1 MSKRMIKMGLILVV
15 LAASICFFPKS
26 AFAAVK
32 ASDTQ
37 LYRLSILQGVVTC
50 YEKYAKDS
58 ITVGDFAG
66 NWRNVFEP
74 GMFSTSSGASEVW
87 ITTHVGNSLNGNVF
101 PSDTKDSDLSCKQ
114 LFEGYGSS
122 ASGLTSFKSM
132 PNTLVGMGYVFA
144 SNTNVQD
151 ANTGTANATSDQ
163 VRPVISRITDE
174 SGSNSNSITVTNSLT
189 CNGVQEGPVGLTKKY
204 YWKIT
209 GCQGSIAEKD
219 NENLLTITINGT
231 EVTAS
236 SDHPDIL
243 AVNYGMSLNAIADD
257 IKRSLS
263 NIDRYNSAIA
273 FTDYMEQ
280 SDFSMALKNAIVTG
294 ARIRYTEPQ
303 ADITFVT
310 STPTSVDVNNN
321 DSQYVPK
328 TNKTT
333 AAQIMLRNIGVESAL
348 PNRNVVFENGNP
360 QGVSYFWSGDYIYS
374 LYYKYLQNMRR
385 DYSGITINNCGSSK
399 PSGYSFKNTESTWCA
414 INIDST
420 ASAAPDQ
427 VLSVVKGSSL
437 GKGTFKDVLDW
448 LSNDGSYQY
457 VTGYADSTYDD
468 SASGNNAGVNG
479 GTETAVDAGVEC
491 KEGSGVLGWILCP
504 IIQAVSGIGQ
514 TLWENI
520 IEVLLEVPAKEI
532 FVDDGGTRMAWE
544 LIQNI
549 ANVLFIVLFA
559 FVIFS
564 QLTGVGIDN
573 YGIKRLLPRLI
584 LVAILANLSFVICEL
599 AIDASNIVGVGAKGI
614 FTTAAL
620 NIPSSGNDTGVFVGG
635 LAVDIGI
642 GAGAAGIFA
651 ALNSLGLVGIPVAV
665 GLAAIGLVISLVAGI
680 IVLYLIL
687 VIREA
692 GIVLMVAIAPI
703 AIVCYAL
710 PNTEKLFK
718 RWLSIMEALL
728 VVYPL
733 CSLAIGAGA
742 LASRALG
749 TVDNGG
755 MKLASMIV
763 QVLPFFFIP
772 MLLKNSLAGLGNVG
786 AKLSAA
792 GRSIGK
798 RAGGALTGGIKNS
811 ERFKDFQQFQKDK
824 TAAARADKVVKSLS
838 GRTELTKRQRDRLN
852 KAYMAQAAR
861 DRREREAEI
870 GSDAEFQAIRMKN
883 QEAAFAGEREKM
895 YDRNFEFESDRGVIE
910 SSFIRS
916 LSGNDGEYAAS
927 ALKALINRGGITEAM
942 NALQKDG
949 VWEGMND
956 SVQQKL
962 IQAMGATNV
971 DAFKAFSKYRGSAGK
986 AGIGFN
992 RWMAGDAKDSG
1003 FKAASYGSYLS
1014 ENGYGA
1020 LNNVSKDEMQ
1030 FVERNFDAIRSTMS
1044 DPTELTGML
1053 ASAAVN
1059 SKDAKVQTVA
1069 EATLQKQISS
1079 GQMNIADMG
1088 LTADMIGSMRGSMAQ
1103 SMAMGLVEKN
1113 AAMAQQ
1119 IRASVAAQNP
1129 GLAGVELEKA
1139 QNAALLAEGQNLLR
1153 QELAPQIE
1161 AIKSDVRI
1169 KNRTTGQVLDILGI
1183 ERGNG
1188 GGNVADT
1195 SVQIQQR
1202 PGFGATQTPSSQNDS
1217 WYNRYSGGGNPL
1229 NPPNPPSPPN
1239 GQA

>member
-1 MSKRMIKMGLILVV
+1 MKNKKLLCWIGVFISMLFGLFMQKSVSAYTNVEQKALAYNIYRCYKNPIIADSISLNNFSGYKSVIGDSESNYVILPSGAKMSCRGLFGGSNVSLGAFASALGTLGVNISTSGSFRGLLKNADVDANPVSEVGKRTLLDKLGYVVTVENNNGKCLSFNLKRKTTANGLYSAVQTAQLCSKDGSANADQ
-15 LAASICFFPKS
+15 LELNNTKS
-26 AFAAVK
+26 AAATTIDIGSLVYQLSGNTLTARMWNGNINNQAFVDATFDLTQYKSFDALSAAIRAAMNSHFGSCVSEVGTMVGMQTTYCPNYDVSTGFVNYGGMEESKNATYQIGSSGRPAVATGAFK
-32 ASDTQ
+32 AATNLLGGSFSSVSDMRYSPDEMFQ
-37 LYRLSILQGVVTC
+37 LYNAFLVNYYGVNGSDGVICSATESYDVMHNDRGYEQLPRLVDGQIRVC
-50 YEKYAKDS
+50 YAKATQNTTAKVNGLNNSRYFD
-58 ITVGDFAG
+58 G
-66 NWRNVFEP
+66 
-74 GMFSTSSGASEVW
+74 SEKTW
-87 ITTHVGNSLNGNVF
+87 QQLMQELN
-101 PSDTKDSDLSCKQ
+101 
-114 LFEGYGSS
+114 
-122 ASGLTSFKSM
+122 A
-132 PNTLVGMGYVFA
+132 
-144 SNTNVQD
+144 
-151 ANTGTANATSDQ
+151 
-163 VRPVISRITDE
+163 VR
-174 SGSNSNSITVTNSLT
+174 NSLT
-189 CNGVQEGPVGLTKKY
+189 VAGMVGGEANGDNTSYNESEDGTTTVAD
-204 YWKIT
+204 
-209 GCQGSIAEKD
+209 AE
-219 NENLLTITINGT
+219 T
-231 EVTAS
+231 
-236 SDHPDIL
+236 
-243 AVNYGMSLNAIADD
+243 
-257 IKRSLS
+257 
-263 NIDRYNSAIA
+263 
-273 FTDYMEQ
+273 
-280 SDFSMALKNAIVTG
+280 
-294 ARIRYTEPQ
+294 
-303 ADITFVT
+303 
-310 STPTSVDVNNN
+310 
-321 DSQYVPK
+321 
-328 TNKTT
+328 
-333 AAQIMLRNIGVESAL
+333 
-348 PNRNVVFENGNP
+348 
-360 QGVSYFWSGDYIYS
+360 
-374 LYYKYLQNMRR
+374 
-385 DYSGITINNCGSSK
+385 
-399 PSGYSFKNTESTWCA
+399 
-414 INIDST
+414 
-420 ASAAPDQ
+420 
-427 VLSVVKGSSL
+427 
-437 GKGTFKDVLDW
+437 
-448 LSNDGSYQY
+448 
-457 VTGYADSTYDD
+457 
-468 SASGNNAGVNG
+468 
-479 GTETAVDAGVEC
+479 EC
-491 KEGSGVLGWILCP
+491 KNGSGPLGWILCP

-532 FVDDGGTRMAWE
+532 FVDDGGTRRAWE

-599 AIDASNIVGVGAKGI
+599 AIDASNIVGAGAKGI

-971 DAFKAFSKYRGSAGK
+971 DVFKAFSKYRGSAGK

-1030 FVERNFDAIRSTMS
+1030 FVERNFNAISSTMS

-1069 EATLQKQISS
+1069 EATLQKRISS

-1103 SMAMGLVEKN
+1103 AMAMGLAEKN
-1113 AAMAQQ
+1113 AVRAQQ
-1119 IRASVAAQNP
+1119 IRANVAAQNP

-1229 NPPNPPSPPN
+1229 NPPNPPNPPSPPN